1 MQLPSLPNLAAAA
14 RTWAVESQQV
24 ARRNAMLAAT
34 ECAQRRAER
43 QDVDDYLAN
52 RRPPRRPPTP
62 PPTDTRVRVGRR

>member
-43 QDVDDYLAN
+43 RDVEDYLAG
-52 RRPPRRPPTP
+52 RRPPTP
-62 PPTDTRVRVGRR
+62 PPTDTHVRVFRR